1 MIYNINTALEIN
13 MLNRQEKA
21 LHDAQ
26 PQHGSAYKASGTR
39 LNKVLWTIL
48 HVFAAPRLF

>member
-21 LHDAQ
+21 LRDSLPH
-26 PQHGSAYKASGTR
+26 HGSAYKASETR

-48 HVFAAPRLF
+48 HMFAAPRLF

>member
-1 MIYNINTALEIN
+1 MIYNLNTALEIN

-26 PQHGSAYKASGTR
+26 TQHGSAYKASGTR
-39 LNKVLWTIL
+39 LNKVLWMFI
-48 HVFAAPRLF
+48 HVFGAPRLF